1 MKHAQNPKKKVKQI
15 GGDKVLSVQNHPLSH
30 PPIEMKLF
38 KKISL
43 ALVLVLGVLVWAA
56 FNNHD
61 DPPAVGDVAPDFTLV
76 SNEGTEVT
84 LSMYKG
90 QWVVL
95 YFYPK
100 DFTSGCTIQ
109 ARGFQRDME
118 QYIERNAVILGV
130 SVDDVDSHASFCEEE
145 SLTFKLLADTEA
157 DVSDMYGS
165 VRGLADAKI
174 SARNTFVINPA
185 GFVAEVFLGV
195 KPTPHS
201 EEVLTTLA
209 RLQAK

>member
-1 MKHAQNPKKKVKQI
+1 MK
-15 GGDKVLSVQNHPLSH
+15 S
-30 PPIEMKLF
+30 F

-61 DPPAVGDVAPDFTLV
+61 DPPAVGDMAPDFTLV

-84 LSMYKG
+84 LSAYKG
-90 QWVVL
+90 EWVVL

-118 QYIERNAVILGV
+118 QYIERNTVILGV

-157 DVSDMYGS
+157 EVSEAYGS
-165 VRGLADAKI
+165 VRGLAEAKI

-185 GFVAEVFLGV
+185 GVVSEVFLGV
-195 KPTPHS
+195 SPTPHS
-201 EEVLTTLA
+201 EEVLEALA
-209 RLQAK
+209 RLQAE